1 MEKIVLITGGSRGIG
16 AEIAKAF
23 GEEKYRIVITYKNSF
38 EQAENIV
45 NDINKTKATAKAI
58 KCDVSDRHQVNCLVK
73 EIISE
78 FGEISVLINNAG
90 IAHEG
95 LFTDI
100 SENEWD
106 DIFNVNVKGVF
117 NCTQAVLPSM
127 ISKKNGKIINISSM
141 WGQVGASCEVAYSA
155 TKAAI
160 IGMTK
165 ALAKEVGPSNINV
178 NCICPGVIKTDMLN
192 SFSADDITALM
203 DETPL
208 GRIGLPSDIANM
220 ALFLASE
227 KANFITGQI
236 FGVNGGFVI

>member
-1 MEKIVLITGGSRGIG
+1 MYAIRS
-16 AEIAKAF
+16 
-23 GEEKYRIVITYKNSF
+23 YYDRIVITYKNSF

-58 KCDVSDRHQVNCLVK
+58 KCDVSDKYQVNCLVK

-127 ISKKNGKIINISSM
+127 ISI
-141 WGQVGASCEVAYSA
+141 V
-155 TKAAI
+155 
-160 IGMTK
+160 
-165 ALAKEVGPSNINV
+165 
-178 NCICPGVIKTDMLN
+178 
-192 SFSADDITALM
+192 
-203 DETPL
+203 
-208 GRIGLPSDIANM
+208 
-220 ALFLASE
+220 
-227 KANFITGQI
+227 
-236 FGVNGGFVI
+236 